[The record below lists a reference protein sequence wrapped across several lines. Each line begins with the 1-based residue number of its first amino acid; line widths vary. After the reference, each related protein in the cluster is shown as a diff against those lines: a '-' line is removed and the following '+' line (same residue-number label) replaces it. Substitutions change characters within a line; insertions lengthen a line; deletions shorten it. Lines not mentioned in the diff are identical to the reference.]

1 MNPKQHGFRQGRS
14 CLSQLLEHY
23 DNILAIMEDGYNA
36 DCVYLDFSKCFDKI
50 DIGLLSHKMKANG
63 IHSKI
68 GLWLHNFLM
77 DRRQFVIT
85 GNAISE
91 PSPVISGIPQGTV
104 LGPILFLLF
113 ISDIDND
120 IENTASMFA
129 DDTRVTSKIAT
140 EDDVENMQ
148 DDLNKIYNWAVDNNM
163 LFNNGKFELLRYGY
177 NEDIKQSTIYLSAA
191 NEVIDE
197 KESLRDLGVI
207 VNNQANF
214 NDHVEH
220 MCSKVKQKSGWI
232 LRTFK
237 NRQQYFLKLLWKQL
251 VQPHFDYCS
260 QLMNLSS
267 GNLSKIENLQRYY
280 TRRMKSLQDK
290 NYWERLKLCQ
300 MLSQQRRMERYKI
313 IYTWK
318 ILEEMVPNCGIK
330 QVENTR
336 FGRLCQIP
344 PIKKCQSKIQN
355 LRENSF
361 QIIGPKLFNL
371 LPAKIRNLSKC
382 SIDEFKAE
390 LDQYL
395 EKIPDEPKLPGY
407 IPTASDQFSG
417 QPSNSLVD
425 QIRKSKQTNIGGG

>member
-1 MNPKQHGFRQGRS
+1 MK
-14 CLSQLLEHY
+14 
-23 DNILAIMEDGYNA
+23 I
-36 DCVYLDFSKCFDKI
+36 SKK
-50 DIGLLSHKMKANG
+50 
-63 IHSKI
+63 SK
-68 GLWLHNFLM
+68 
-77 DRRQFVIT
+77 
-85 GNAISE
+85 
-91 PSPVISGIPQGTV
+91 
-104 LGPILFLLF
+104 ILFL
-113 ISDIDND
+113 
-120 IENTASMFA
+120 
-129 DDTRVTSKIAT
+129 
-140 EDDVENMQ
+140 
-148 DDLNKIYNWAVDNNM
+148 
-163 LFNNGKFELLRYGY
+163 
-177 NEDIKQSTIYLSAA
+177 
-191 NEVIDE
+191 
-197 KESLRDLGVI
+197 
-207 VNNQANF
+207 

-344 PIKKCQSKIQN
+344 PIKKCHSKIQN